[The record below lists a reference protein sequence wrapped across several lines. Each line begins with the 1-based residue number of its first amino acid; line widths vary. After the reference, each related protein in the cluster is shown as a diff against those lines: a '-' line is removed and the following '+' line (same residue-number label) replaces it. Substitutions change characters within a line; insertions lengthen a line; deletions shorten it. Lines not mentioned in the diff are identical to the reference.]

1 MKSQSFQTQL
11 MVFET
16 YYRREHRRVKKI
28 NLSKLIIIALII
40 IIAAMSAIFISA
52 KNFKSNRNPSAM
64 TQTINDGTSFVDRVL
79 VAPIHF
85 VQDKA
90 NELSNLMNTYQQNQS
105 LKTQLVKSKND
116 DNKLS
121 GLESENKELKKAL
134 KLQETLTD
142 YQQVAANVITR
153 EPSSWNDTLV
163 IDSGSKDGLKNG
175 MIVMAN
181 GGVVG
186 RVTQVNK
193 SSAKVALLSSSKG
206 IANKIPVRIESDG
219 SPIYGILS
227 SYDSQ
232 QQAYVI
238 KNIDSQGKF
247 KNGDSV
253 FTSGLGTNSG
263 SEGGTPSGL
272 LIGTVIGEKQ
282 DSDGL
287 GKMVYVKPETNLYD
301 IRFVFVIK
309 SKIDGQ

>member
-1 MKSQSFQTQL
+1 
-11 MVFET
+11 
-16 YYRREHRRVKKI
+16 
-28 NLSKLIIIALII
+28 
-40 IIAAMSAIFISA
+40 
-52 KNFKSNRNPSAM
+52 NRNPSAM

-90 NELSNLMNTYQQNQS
+90 NELSNLMDTYQQNQS
-105 LKTQLVKSKND
+105 LKTQLAKSKDD

-121 GLESENKELKKAL
+121 GLESENKEFKKAL

-142 YQQVAANVITR
+142 YQTVAANVITR

-163 IDSGSKDGLKNG
+163 IDSGSKDGLTTG

-193 SSAKVALLSSSKG
+193 NSSKVALLSSSKG
-206 IANKIPVRIESDG
+206 IDNKIPVRIESDG

-232 QQAYVI
+232 QEAYVV

-263 SEGGTPSGL
+263 SQGGTPSGL
-272 LIGTVIGEKQ
+272 LIGKVIGEKQ

-287 GKMVYVKPETNLYD
+287 GKMVYIKPETNLYD
-301 IRFVFVIK
+301 IRFVFVVK

>member
-1 MKSQSFQTQL
+1 M
-11 MVFET
+11 
-16 YYRREHRRVKKI
+16 KKI

-64 TQTINDGTSFVDRVL
+64 TQTINDGTSFFDRVL

-90 NELSNLMNTYQQNQS
+90 NELSNLMDTYQQNQS
-105 LKTQLVKSKND
+105 LKTQLAKSKDD

-142 YQQVAANVITR
+142 YQTVAANVITR

-163 IDSGSKDGLKNG
+163 IDSGSKDGLTTG

-193 SSAKVALLSSSKG
+193 NSSKVALLSSSKG
-206 IANKIPVRIESDG
+206 IDNKIPVRIESDG

-232 QQAYVI
+232 QEAYVV

-263 SEGGTPSGL
+263 SQGGTPSGL
-272 LIGTVIGEKQ
+272 LIGKVIGEKQ

-287 GKMVYVKPETNLYD
+287 GKMVYIKPETNLYD
-301 IRFVFVIK
+301 IRFVFVVK

>member
-1 MKSQSFQTQL
+1 

-79 VAPIHF
+79 IAPIHF

>member
-1 MKSQSFQTQL
+1 M
-11 MVFET
+11 
-16 YYRREHRRVKKI
+16 YYLNKMLEYNKE
-28 NLSKLIIIALII
+28 NGLIINKYIR
-40 IIAAMSAIFISA
+40 
-52 KNFKSNRNPSAM
+52 K
-64 TQTINDGTSFVDRVL
+64 TIQKQIR
-79 VAPIHF
+79 IH
-85 VQDKA
+85 
-90 NELSNLMNTYQQNQS
+90 
-105 LKTQLVKSKND
+105 
-116 DNKLS
+116 NKYIYRY
-121 GLESENKELKKAL
+121 
-134 KLQETLTD
+134 D
-142 YQQVAANVITR
+142 
-153 EPSSWNDTLV
+153 
-163 IDSGSKDGLKNG
+163 
-175 MIVMAN
+175 
-181 GGVVG
+181 

-206 IANKIPVRIESDG
+206 IENKIPVRIESDG

>member
-1 MKSQSFQTQL
+1 M
-11 MVFET
+11 
-16 YYRREHRRVKKI
+16 KKI

-52 KNFKSNRNPSAM
+52 KNFKSNKNTSAM
-64 TQTINDGTSFVDRVL
+64 TQIINDGTSFVDRVL

-90 NELSNLMNTYQQNQS
+90 NELSNLMDTYQQNQS
-105 LKTQLVKSKND
+105 LKTQLAKSKDD

-142 YQQVAANVITR
+142 YQTVAANVITR
-153 EPSSWNDTLV
+153 EPASWNDTLV

-206 IANKIPVRIESDG
+206 IENKIPVRIESDG

-263 SEGGTPSGL
+263 SEGGTPIGL

>member
-1 MKSQSFQTQL
+1 M
-11 MVFET
+11 
-16 YYRREHRRVKKI
+16 KKI

-79 VAPIHF
+79 VTPIHF

-90 NELSNLMNTYQQNQS
+90 NELSNLMDTYQQNQS
-105 LKTQLVKSKND
+105 LKTQLAKSKDD

-142 YQQVAANVITR
+142 YQTVAANVITR

-163 IDSGSKDGLKNG
+163 IDSGSKDGLTTG

-193 SSAKVALLSSSKG
+193 NSSKVALLSSSKG
-206 IANKIPVRIESDG
+206 IDNKIPVRIESDG

-232 QQAYVI
+232 QEAYVV
-238 KNIDSQGKF
+238 KNIDSQGEF

-253 FTSGLGTNSG
+253 FTSGLGANSG
-263 SEGGTPSGL
+263 SQGGTPSGL
-272 LIGTVIGEKQ
+272 LIGKVIGEKQ

-287 GKMVYVKPETNLYD
+287 GKMVYIKPETNLYD
-301 IRFVFVIK
+301 IRFVFVVK

>member
-1 MKSQSFQTQL
+1 
-11 MVFET
+11 
-16 YYRREHRRVKKI
+16 
-28 NLSKLIIIALII
+28 
-40 IIAAMSAIFISA
+40 
-52 KNFKSNRNPSAM
+52 M

-90 NELSNLMNTYQQNQS
+90 NELSNLMDTYQQNQS
-105 LKTQLVKSKND
+105 LKTQLAKSKDN

-142 YQQVAANVITR
+142 YQTVAANVITR
-153 EPSSWNDTLV
+153 EPSSWN
-163 IDSGSKDGLKNG
+163 
-175 MIVMAN
+175 

-193 SSAKVALLSSSKG
+193 NSSKVSLLSSSKG
-206 IANKIPVRIESDG
+206 IDNKIPVRIESDG

-232 QQAYVI
+232 QEAYVV

-263 SEGGTPSGL
+263 SQGGTPSGL
-272 LIGTVIGEKQ
+272 LIGKVIGEKQ

-287 GKMVYVKPETNLYD
+287 GKMVYIKPETNLYD
-301 IRFVFVIK
+301 IRFVFVVK

>member
-1 MKSQSFQTQL
+1 
-11 MVFET
+11 
-16 YYRREHRRVKKI
+16 
-28 NLSKLIIIALII
+28 
-40 IIAAMSAIFISA
+40 
-52 KNFKSNRNPSAM
+52 
-64 TQTINDGTSFVDRVL
+64 
-79 VAPIHF
+79 
-85 VQDKA
+85 
-90 NELSNLMNTYQQNQS
+90 
-105 LKTQLVKSKND
+105 
-116 DNKLS
+116 
-121 GLESENKELKKAL
+121 
-134 KLQETLTD
+134 
-142 YQQVAANVITR
+142 
-153 EPSSWNDTLV
+153 
-163 IDSGSKDGLKNG
+163 

-206 IANKIPVRIESDG
+206 IENKIPVRIESDG

-247 KNGDSV
+247 KNGGSV

-263 SEGGTPSGL
+263 SEGGL

>member
-1 MKSQSFQTQL
+1 M
-11 MVFET
+11 
-16 YYRREHRRVKKI
+16 KKI

-79 VAPIHF
+79 VVPIHF

-90 NELSNLMNTYQQNQS
+90 NELSNLMDTYQQNQS
-105 LKTQLVKSKND
+105 LKTQLAKSKDD

-142 YQQVAANVITR
+142 YQTVAANVITR

-163 IDSGSKDGLKNG
+163 IDSGSKDGLTTG

-193 SSAKVALLSSSKG
+193 NSSKVALLSSSKG
-206 IANKIPVRIESDG
+206 IDNKIPVRIESDG

-232 QQAYVI
+232 QEAYVV

-263 SEGGTPSGL
+263 SQGGTPSGL
-272 LIGTVIGEKQ
+272 LIGKVIGEKQ

-287 GKMVYVKPETNLYD
+287 GKMVYIKPETNLYD
-301 IRFVFVIK
+301 IRFVFVVK